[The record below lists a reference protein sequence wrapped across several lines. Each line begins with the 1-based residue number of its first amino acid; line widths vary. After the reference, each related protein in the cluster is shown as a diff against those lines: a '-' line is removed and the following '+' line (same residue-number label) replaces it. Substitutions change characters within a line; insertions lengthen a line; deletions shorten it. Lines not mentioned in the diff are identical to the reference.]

1 MRYFKQLNYWY
12 RKYLPK
18 TIQDFF
24 ISIKKRYNLTKIFIS
39 YFNFFF
45 NLKKKARNSDLSWM
59 ASVDDDLSTQN
70 NELIQ
75 KLINW
80 ASTALDLKLNTDT
93 NLPSN
98 MFLNLYP
105 GEHYKLLA
113 AIAYDESPQNI
124 VEVGTFTGMSAR
136 VLLDYS
142 SISSKITTFDLNPWD
157 SYPTYLTN
165 NDFKNKRITQFLE
178 DLSFEEVFNK
188 HKEFFLEADL
198 IFLDAPKDGKFE
210 KNLLIKFSELN
221 FPIKKRYLI
230 LDDIRYK
237 EMFEIWRLIKSP
249 KIDATSFGHW
259 SGTGIVDISKG
270 IKL

>member
-1 MRYFKQLNYWY
+1 MRFFKQLHYWY
-12 RKYLPK
+12 RKYFPK
-18 TIQDFF
+18 TIQNFF
-24 ISIKKRYNLTKIFIS
+24 ILIKKRYNLIKIFIS
-39 YFNFFF
+39 FFSFFF
-45 NLKKKARNSDLSWM
+45 DLKKKARNSDLSWM
-59 ASVDDDLSTQN
+59 ASADDDLSTQN
-70 NELIQ
+70 KELIQ
-75 KLINW
+75 RLINW
-80 ASTALDLKLNTDT
+80 ARTALDLNLSTNTT
-93 NLPSN
+93 LPSN
-98 MFLNLYP
+98 MFLNLFP

-113 AIAYDESPQNI
+113 AIAHDESPQNI

-136 VLLDYS
+136 VFLDYS
-142 SISSKITTFDLNPWD
+142 SSSSQIITFDLDPWD
-157 SYPTYLTN
+157 CYPTYLTS
-165 NDFKNKRITQFLE
+165 NDFKSKRIVQFLE
-178 DLSFEEVFNK
+178 DLSSEEVFNN